1 MGTVTADADLLQ
13 NGYAVSG
20 LIGTRQDQFYLQL
33 SGAATDRDSW
43 SLLNGSR
50 WPRAYAEWRNPDAVR
65 RPDPGRSCLRR
76 VAVRRRVRTNRK
88 STTYSLALAQRE
100 NPSQISAE

>member
-50 WPRAYAEWRNPDAVR
+50 WPRAYAEWRNPR
-65 RPDPGRSCLRR
+65 THRESGSCICG
-76 VAVRRRVRTNRK
+76 
-88 STTYSLALAQRE
+88 LAQKE